1 MTKQERLSAVFFLA
15 VGVAVIYYGIS
26 ILKLGSIQEPG
37 PGFFPTLCGV
47 GIIFLCLQWLIF
59 NPLAASSEPLW
70 GTGEWIAPVM
80 AMVIVFAYAAG
91 METMGYVVSTL
102 LFLIAWQV
110 LVEKASW
117 KRTGIIAFVGTA
129 VMYVL
134 FSFLLGV
141 PLPEGLLL

>member
-26 ILKLGSIQEPG
+26 VLKLGSIQEPG
-37 PGFFPTLCGV
+37 PGFFPAICGV

-59 NPLAASSEPLW
+59 NPLKESSEPLW
-70 GTGEWIAPVM
+70 GTGEWMAPVISM
-80 AMVIVFAYAAG
+80 AIVFAYAAG
-91 METMGYVVSTL
+91 METIGYVSSTL

-117 KRTGIIAFVGTA
+117 KRTGIIAILGTA
-129 VMYVL
+129 AMYLL

>member
-1 MTKQERLSAVFFLA
+1 MTKQERISAVFFLA

-37 PGFFPTLCGV
+37 PGFFPAICGA
-47 GIIFLCLQWLIF
+47 GIIFLCLQWLIC
-59 NPLAASSEPLW
+59 NPLATSSEPLW
-70 GTGEWIAPVM
+70 GTGEWMAPVM
-80 AMVIVFAYAAG
+80 SMAIVFAYAAG
-91 METMGYVVSTL
+91 METIGYVSSTL

-110 LVEKASW
+110 LVEKESW
-117 KRTGIIAFVGTA
+117 KRTGIIAFLGTA
-129 VMYVL
+129 AMYLL